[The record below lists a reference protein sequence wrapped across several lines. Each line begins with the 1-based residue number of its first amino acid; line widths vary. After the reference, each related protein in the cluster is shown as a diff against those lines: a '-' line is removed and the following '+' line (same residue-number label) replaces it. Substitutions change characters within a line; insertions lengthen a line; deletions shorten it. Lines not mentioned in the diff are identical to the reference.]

1 MDNTAAFYR
10 YIAWAKLAERACKPT
25 AARQHLANAARLAPT
40 EAARIQLEQ
49 WDKRLEEMEIGE
61 LTCSQPIKSVPPDPQ
76 LTLTLATDEQVAR
89 PRTRK
94 ARAKK

>member
-1 MDNTAAFYR
+1 MMDNTAAFYR
-10 YIAWAKLAERACKPT
+10 YIARAKLAERACKPT

-40 EAARIQLEQ
+40 
-49 WDKRLEEMEIGE
+49 
-61 LTCSQPIKSVPPDPQ
+61 
-76 LTLTLATDEQVAR
+76 LATDEQVVR